1 MLLLTTQ
8 WLDGQRIDWKMAA
21 CLREIGEYKGCAQM
35 YGVHISDA
43 MESLRQVT
51 AEHSATAAGRLE
63 RSETSIEQSN
73 YRRLILELQDAAQS
87 LPVEA
92 PSIVTVHEGLFRESG
107 REAGIFRSADT
118 GLALAKL
125 CENYRRQEKSTDP
138 ILLIGAFVAGFLS
151 ILPFAAGNLRL
162 ALLIAGWLLNRS
174 GYSINRYVSF
184 ERVMAT
190 KQEIVGPVL
199 GNMMGKTDLAEADL
213 AKWRECWL
221 EILLLAYRNLSA
233 RAAALSG
240 RRGAKTELVLAW
252 IDAAPDDFSI
262 REIQQQVP
270 ECGIELI
277 RKIIKE
283 QKSAGML
290 QCLGR
295 GPNAR
300 WRKRKRRKL
309 GTKTRTKVRDGL
321 KSGKTV
327 V

>member
-1 MLLLTTQ
+1 MEFLTTQ
-8 WLDGQRIDWKMAA
+8 WLEGQRLDWKMAA
-21 CLREIGEYKGCAQM
+21 CLREIGEFNGCAQM

-51 AEHSATAAGRLE
+51 ADHSATAAGRLE
-63 RSETSIEQSN
+63 RSDTSIEQAN

-87 LPVEA
+87 LPVEVS
-92 PSIVTVHEGLFRESG
+92 SIVTVHEGLFRESG
-107 REAGIFRSADT
+107 REAGGFRSADT

-125 CENYRRQEKSTDP
+125 CENYRRQEKIADP
-138 ILLIGAFVAGFLS
+138 ILLIGAFFAGFLS

-174 GYSINRYVSF
+174 GYSINRYVSL
-184 ERVMAT
+184 ERVTET
-190 KQEIVGPVL
+190 KRDTVRPLL
-199 GNMMGKTDLAEADL
+199 GQMTGKQDLADDDL
-213 AKWRECWL
+213 AKWWGCWL
-221 EILLLAYRNLSA
+221 EVVLLAYRDLSS

-240 RRGAKTELVLAW
+240 RRGVKTELVLAW
-252 IDAAPDDFSI
+252 IDAASDDFSI
-262 REIQQQVP
+262 REIQQQTP

-283 QKSAGML
+283 QKNAGMI

-300 WRKRKRRKL
+300 WRKRKRRKH
-309 GTKTRTKVRDGL
+309 GMV
-321 KSGKTV
+321 
-327 V
+327 

>member
-1 MLLLTTQ
+1 MEFLTTQ
-8 WLDGQRIDWKMAA
+8 WLVGQRLDWKMAA

-63 RSETSIEQSN
+63 RSDTSIEQAN
-73 YRRLILELQDAAQS
+73 YRRLILELQDTVQS
-87 LPVEA
+87 LPVEVS
-92 PSIVTVHEGLFRESG
+92 SIVTIHEGLFRESG
-107 REAGIFRSADT
+107 REAGVFRSSDA
-118 GLALAKL
+118 GLALGRL
-125 CENYRRQEKSTDP
+125 CENYRQLEKTTDP
-138 ILLIGAFVAGFLS
+138 ILLIGAFFAGFLS

-162 ALLIAGWLLNRS
+162 ALLVAGWLLNRS
-174 GYSINRYVSF
+174 GYSINRYVSL
-184 ERVMAT
+184 ERVMET
-190 KQEIVGPVL
+190 KR
-199 GNMMGKTDLAEADL
+199 DLARPLLGQMSGKQDLADDDL
-213 AKWRECWL
+213 AKWWDCWL
-221 EILLLAYRNLSA
+221 EVLLFAYRDLSF

-240 RRGAKTELVLAW
+240 RRGVKTELVLAW
-252 IDAAPDDFSI
+252 IDAASDDFSI

-277 RKIIKE
+277 RKIVKE
-283 QKSAGML
+283 QKNAGIL
-290 QCLGR
+290 SCLSR

-300 WRKRKRRKL
+300 WRKRKRQ
-309 GTKTRTKVRDGL
+309 KTRDGL

>member
-1 MLLLTTQ
+1 MEFLTTQ
-8 WLDGQRIDWKMAA
+8 WLEGQRLDWKMAA

-35 YGVHISDA
+35 YGVHISEA

-51 AEHSATAAGRLE
+51 AEHAAAAAGRLE
-63 RSETSIEQSN
+63 RSETSIEQTN
-73 YRRLILELQDAAQS
+73 YHRLILELQDAAQS
-87 LPVEA
+87 LPLEGS
-92 PSIVTVHEGLFRESG
+92 SIVTVHEGLFRESG
-107 REAGIFRSADT
+107 REAGLFRSAET

-125 CENYRRQEKSTDP
+125 CENYQQQEKSTDI

-151 ILPFAAGNLRL
+151 IRPFAAGNLRL

-174 GYSINRYVSF
+174 GYSINRYVSL
-184 ERVMAT
+184 ERVAET
-190 KQEIVGPVL
+190 KKDIVRPVI
-199 GNMMGKTDLAEADL
+199 GHMMGKTDLAEDDL
-213 AKWRECWL
+213 AKWWECWL
-221 EILLLAYRNLSA
+221 ELLLLAYRNLSS

-240 RRGAKTELVLAW
+240 RRGIKTELVLAW

-270 ECGIELI
+270 ECGLELI

-283 QKSAGML
+283 QKNAGMI

-300 WRKRKRRKL
+300 WRKRKRRKH
-309 GTKTRTKVRDGL
+309 GMV
-321 KSGKTV
+321 
-327 V
+327 